1 MVYWIYNF
9 FLTLFLFAGLP
20 LFPLFVWFGGRS
32 WQELMERIGFYPE
45 ILKKTF
51 RGCRPVWIHAVSVGE
66 VRSAVCLILQ
76 IKERFPGRKII
87 FSTFTR
93 TGNRIALQMGAGV
106 DGVIF
111 FPLDHP
117 WIVRRALRLFQ
128 PSLLIFLET
137 EIWPNFLQAAYSH
150 GIPTL
155 LLSGRI
161 SPQAFRRYL
170 IFRRFFSTAV
180 KRFTALGMQNDA
192 YARRIIGLGVEPTK
206 VSIVGN
212 LKLAAREGG
221 GVGDGNGKMDLN
233 FPGKEGRRFLIA
245 GSTHRGE
252 EEILLDIFLF
262 LKSRFPD
269 LLMVLAPRHP
279 QRFAEVERLLQKR
292 NVSFVR
298 RSQMNGPRNA
308 LPDVIFLDTLGEL
321 PSVYGLADVAFVGG
335 SLVDAGGHNLMEPAR
350 WRKPILFGPYM
361 TTFAEIAE
369 ELKRRGGAIEVKGKE
384 DLKREISNLL
394 SDRSK
399 GLKMGELAAQAVK
412 GDKGVVERSMDLISR
427 FIDQG

>member
-9 FLTLFLFAGLP
+9 FLTLFLIAGLP
-20 LFPLFVWFGGRS
+20 LFPLFVLFGGMS

-45 ILKKTF
+45 DLIKSLH
-51 RGCRPVWIHAVSVGE
+51 GCRPVWIHAVSVGE
-66 VRSAVCLILQ
+66 VRSAACLISQ
-76 IKERFPGRKII
+76 IKERFPGRKIL

-93 TGNRIALQMGAGV
+93 TGNRIARQTGAGM

-117 WIVRRALRLFQ
+117 WIVRRALRLFN

-137 EIWPNFLQAAYSH
+137 EIWPSFLQAAYSN

-155 LLSGRI
+155 LMSGRI
-161 SPQAFRRYL
+161 SPQAFRRYCL
-170 IFRRFFSTAV
+170 FRRFFSTAV
-180 KRFTALGMQNDA
+180 RQFTALGMQNED
-192 YARRIIGLGVEPTK
+192 YAGRIISLGVEPTK

-212 LKLAAREGG
+212 LKLAAWEGR
-221 GVGDGNGKMDLN
+221 GVDEGNGKMDLD
-233 FPGKEGRRFLIA
+233 FPGKEGRRFLVA

-269 LLMVLAPRHP
+269 LLLVLAPRHP

-298 RSQMNGPRNA
+298 RSQMNGQRNA

-321 PSVYGLADVAFVGG
+321 PAVYGLADVAFVGG
-335 SLVDAGGHNLMEPAR
+335 SLVNAGGHNLMEPAR
-350 WRKPILFGPYM
+350 WCKPILFGPYM

-369 ELKRRGGAIEVKGKE
+369 EMKKRGGAIEVKGRE
-384 DLKREISNLL
+384 DLKREISGLL
-394 SDRSK
+394 TDRSK
-399 GLKMGELAAQAVK
+399 GLKMGELAAQAVEE
-412 GDKGVVERSMDLISR
+412 DRGVVERSMALIDR
-427 FIDQG
+427 FIDR